1 MTKEKLIKNILEI
14 ESHQKAWRQKCRRN
28 LILYEFTPNMDLTSQ
43 NDSTTVGFY
52 NAGNAENTSMIQ
64 ENVIRSCIDTLGSK
78 IASQKVT
85 PFFNTVNGTF
95 REIQVVKAAQQFF
108 DILYDELNVNKTVV
122 QAFVDSCI
130 TDRGIIYVNKD
141 NKNIER
147 IQPWQFFFDPREYA
161 YGQLTHCAFKKTDYP
176 ASLLTEKTDLQT
188 VTLHEYW
195 SIKEHI
201 HATYIEE
208 LNKVSFD
215 KWDANILPFAILRW
229 SNPVK
234 ASSSTCVVDLL
245 FGIQKQINYLLSQ
258 IKDASKSSFGIKY
271 IVPTDSDVKINRLNN
286 SNGEVI
292 EYTPQMTPNGVMPVQ
307 PITPAF
313 MDGQWFTALQ
323 QFKQDAYE
331 MVGISQLSAMSQKPS
346 GLNTGVG
353 LQTME
358 DIESDRFETQLNSVI
373 RVYVDIA
380 KICMEVFDPLEEVLP
395 SSIYRGHI
403 TWKDITEARNLMSI
417 QFSSLDKISKD
428 PVVKQ
433 QIISQWVNSGYI
445 SRAHAMQ
452 LMEVPDD
459 TRGYSLMNNS
469 LNAVMSVIDDCVEKD
484 IYDVPIYIDTALLK
498 EEITSTLL
506 SLKAAQ
512 NPENEVDI
520 QKLQRLMYNVEAMN
534 KNAMTSAE
542 FAATQSLQEELTAA
556 LPDITQ
562 MAMQEGSQLG
572 IDAAMQQ
579 QQNEQTQQNKQQ
591 NNQQNNAQ
599 QEIMATSDINEKTDI
614 DNGNEAAQELLSLG
628 KKFYYKKEKK

>member
-14 ESHQKAWRQKCRRN
+14 ETHQKAWRQKCRRN

-52 NAGNAENTSMIQ
+52 NAGNTENTSMIQ

-95 REIQVVKAAQQFF
+95 KEIQVVKAAQQFF

-176 ASLLTEKTDLQT
+176 SSLLTDKTDLKT

-195 SIKEHI
+195 NIKEHI

-208 LNKVSFD
+208 LNKVSID

-307 PITPAF
+307 PVTPAF

-331 MVGISQLSAMSQKPS
+331 MVGISQLSAMSQKPT

-469 LNAVMSVIDDCVEKD
+469 LNAVMSVIDDCIEKD

-512 NPENEVDI
+512 NPENAVDI
-520 QKLQRLMYNVEAMN
+520 EKLQRLMYNVEAMN
-534 KNAMTSAE
+534 KQAMTSAE

-556 LPDITQ
+556 LPGIQQ

-572 IDAAMQQ
+572 LDAAMQQ
-579 QQNEQTQQNKQQ
+579 QQNEQTQQN
-591 NNQQNNAQ
+591 NAQ
-599 QEIMATSDINEKTDI
+599 QKTMATSDINEKTDI
-614 DNGNEAAQELLSLG
+614 DNGNEAAQELLALG
-628 KKFYYKKEKK
+628 KKFYKETR

>member
-520 QKLQRLMYNVEAMN
+520 EKLQRLMYEAEAMN

-556 LPDITQ
+556 IPGIQQ
-562 MAMQEGSQLG
+562 MAIQEGSKLG
-572 IDAAMQQ
+572 LDAAIQQ
-579 QQNEQTQQNKQQ
+579 QQTEQAQQNEQPQ
-591 NNQQNNAQ
+591 Q
-599 QEIMATSDINEKTDI
+599 QEIMATSDINEKESV

-628 KKFYYKKEKK
+628 KKFYKNKKEKK

>member
-307 PITPAF
+307 PVTPAF
-313 MDGQWFTALQ
+313 MDGQWFSALQ

-433 QIISQWVNSGYI
+433 QIISQWINSGYI

-452 LMEVPDD
+452 LLEIPDD

-542 FAATQSLQEELTAA
+542 FAATQSLQQELTAA
-556 LPDITQ
+556 IPDIQQ
-562 MAMQEGSQLG
+562 MAISEGSKLG
-572 IDAAMQQ
+572 LDAAMQQ
-579 QQNEQTQQNKQQ
+579 QAEQTQQKNEQP
-591 NNQQNNAQ
+591 
-599 QEIMATSDINEKTDI
+599 EMATSDITEKTDI
-614 DNGNEAAQELLSLG
+614 DNSNEAAQELLSLG
-628 KKFYYKKEKK
+628 KKFYKNKKEKQ

>member
-14 ESHQKAWRQKCRRN
+14 ESYQKAWRQKCRRN

-108 DILYDELNVNKTVV
+108 DILYDELNVNKVVV

-556 LPDITQ
+556 IPGIQQ
-562 MAMQEGSQLG
+562 MAIQEGSKLG
-572 IDAAMQQ
+572 LDAAMQQ
-579 QQNEQTQQNKQQ
+579 QQTEQTQQNEQA
-591 NNQQNNAQ
+591 QNNAQ
-599 QEIMATSDINEKTDI
+599 QETMATSDINEKTDI

-628 KKFYYKKEKK
+628 KKFYKNNKEKQ

>member
-307 PITPAF
+307 PVTPAF

-556 LPDITQ
+556 IPGIQQ
-562 MAMQEGSQLG
+562 MAIQEGSQLG
-572 IDAAMQQ
+572 LDAAIQQ
-579 QQNEQTQQNKQQ
+579 QQNEQQNNTQQ
-591 NNQQNNAQ
+591 
-599 QEIMATSDINEKTDI
+599 ETMATSDINEKEAV

-628 KKFYYKKEKK
+628 KKFYKNKKEKK

>member
-579 QQNEQTQQNKQQ
+579 QQNEQAQE
-591 NNQQNNAQ
+591 QNNAQ
-599 QEIMATSDINEKTDI
+599 QETMATSDINEKTDI
-614 DNGNEAAQELLSLG
+614 DNCNEAAKELLSLG
-628 KKFYYKKEKK
+628 KKFYCKNKKEKK

>member
-307 PITPAF
+307 PVTPAF
-313 MDGQWFTALQ
+313 MDGQWFSALQ

-512 NPENEVDI
+512 NPDNEVDI

-556 LPDITQ
+556 MPGIQ
-562 MAMQEGSQLG
+562 QQAIQEGSKLG
-572 IDAAMQQ
+572 LDAAMQQ
-579 QQNEQTQQNKQQ
+579 QQTEQTQQNKQ
-591 NNQQNNAQ
+591 Q
-599 QEIMATSDINEKTDI
+599 QEIMATSDINEKESV

-628 KKFYYKKEKK
+628 KKFYKNKKEKR

>member
-52 NAGNAENTSMIQ
+52 NAGNAENASMIQ

-307 PITPAF
+307 PVTPAF

-556 LPDITQ
+556 IPGIQQ
-562 MAMQEGSQLG
+562 MAIQEGSKLG
-572 IDAAMQQ
+572 LDAAMQQ
-579 QQNEQTQQNKQQ
+579 QQTEQAQQNEQPQ
-591 NNQQNNAQ
+591 Q
-599 QEIMATSDINEKTDI
+599 QETMATSDINEKESV

-628 KKFYYKKEKK
+628 KKFYYKNKKEKR

>member
-28 LILYEFTPNMDLTSQ
+28 LILYEFTPDMDLTSQ
-43 NDSTTVGFY
+43 NDNTTVGFY
-52 NAGNAENTSMIQ
+52 NAGNTENTSMIQ

-108 DILYDELNVNKTVV
+108 DILYDELNVNKVVV

-307 PITPAF
+307 PVTPAF

-346 GLNTGVG
+346 GLNSGVG

-512 NPENEVDI
+512 NPENAVDI
-520 QKLQRLMYNVEAMN
+520 EKLQRLMYNVEAMN

-556 LPDITQ
+556 MPGIQQ
-562 MAMQEGSQLG
+562 MAVQEGSKLG
-572 IDAAMQQ
+572 LNAAIQQ
-579 QQNEQTQQNKQQ
+579 QQTEQTQQNEQPQ
-591 NNQQNNAQ
+591 Q
-599 QEIMATSDINEKTDI
+599 QETMATSDINEKESV
-614 DNGNEAAQELLSLG
+614 DNGNEAAQELLTLG
-628 KKFYYKKEKK
+628 KRFYKNNKEKQ

>member
-52 NAGNAENTSMIQ
+52 NAGNTENTSMIQ

-108 DILYDELNVNKTVV
+108 DVLYDELNVNKTVV

-307 PITPAF
+307 PVTPAF
-313 MDGQWFTALQ
+313 MDGQWFSALQ

-520 QKLQRLMYNVEAMN
+520 QKLQRLMYEAEKMQR
-534 KNAMTSAE
+534 NAMTSAE

-556 LPDITQ
+556 IPGIQ
-562 MAMQEGSQLG
+562 QQAIQEGSKLG
-572 IDAAMQQ
+572 LDAAMQQ
-579 QQNEQTQQNKQQ
+579 QQTEQAQQNEQAQ
-591 NNQQNNAQ
+591 NNTQ
-599 QEIMATSDINEKTDI
+599 QEIMATSDINEKEAV

-628 KKFYYKKEKK
+628 KKFYKNKKEKR

>member
-14 ESHQKAWRQKCRRN
+14 ESYQKAWRQKCRRN

-52 NAGNAENTSMIQ
+52 NTDNAENTSMIQ

-307 PITPAF
+307 PVTPAF

-512 NPENEVDI
+512 NPENAVDI
-520 QKLQRLMYNVEAMN
+520 EKLQRLMYNVEAMN

-556 LPDITQ
+556 IPGIQQ
-562 MAMQEGSQLG
+562 MAVQEGSKLG
-572 IDAAMQQ
+572 LDAAIQQ
-579 QQNEQTQQNKQQ
+579 QQTEQTQQNEQPQ
-591 NNQQNNAQ
+591 Q
-599 QEIMATSDINEKTDI
+599 QETMATSDINEKESV

-628 KKFYYKKEKK
+628 KKFYKNNKEKQ

>member
-307 PITPAF
+307 PVTPAF
-313 MDGQWFTALQ
+313 MDGQWFSALQ

-534 KNAMTSAE
+534 KNAITSAE

-556 LPDITQ
+556 IPDIQQ
-562 MAMQEGSQLG
+562 MAISEGSKLG
-572 IDAAMQQ
+572 LDAAMQQ
-579 QQNEQTQQNKQQ
+579 QQTEQTQQNEQ
-591 NNQQNNAQ
+591 Q

-628 KKFYYKKEKK
+628 KKFYKNKKEKQ

>member
-307 PITPAF
+307 PVTPAF

-520 QKLQRLMYNVEAMN
+520 QKLQRLMYNVEAM
-534 KNAMTSAE
+534 KQNAMTSAE

-556 LPDITQ
+556 IPDIQQ
-562 MAMQEGSQLG
+562 MAISEGSQLG
-572 IDAAMQQ
+572 LDAAMQQ
-579 QQNEQTQQNKQQ
+579 QQTEQA
-591 NNQQNNAQ
+591 QQNNAQ
-599 QEIMATSDINEKTDI
+599 QETMATSDINEKESV

-628 KKFYYKKEKK
+628 KKFYKNKKEKR

>member
-14 ESHQKAWRQKCRRN
+14 ESYQKAWRQKCRRN

-108 DILYDELNVNKTVV
+108 DILYDELNVNKVVV

-307 PITPAF
+307 PVTPAF

-469 LNAVMSVIDDCVEKD
+469 LNAVMSVIDDCIEKD

-520 QKLQRLMYNVEAMN
+520 EKLQRLMYNVEAMN

-556 LPDITQ
+556 IPGIQQ
-562 MAMQEGSQLG
+562 MAIQEGSKLG
-572 IDAAMQQ
+572 LDAAIQQ
-579 QQNEQTQQNKQQ
+579 QQNEQPQHNTQQQT
-591 NNQQNNAQ
+591 
-599 QEIMATSDINEKTDI
+599 MATSDVTEKTDI

-628 KKFYYKKEKK
+628 KKFYKNNKEKQ

>member
-307 PITPAF
+307 PVTPAF
-313 MDGQWFTALQ
+313 MDGQWFSALQ

-556 LPDITQ
+556 IPGIQ
-562 MAMQEGSQLG
+562 QQAIQEGSKLG
-572 IDAAMQQ
+572 LDAAMQQ
-579 QQNEQTQQNKQQ
+579 QQAEQTQQNEQPQQ
-591 NNQQNNAQ
+591 K
-599 QEIMATSDINEKTDI
+599 EIMATSDINEKTDI

-628 KKFYYKKEKK
+628 KKFYKNKKEKR

>member
-14 ESHQKAWRQKCRRN
+14 ESYQKAWRQKCRRN

-108 DILYDELNVNKTVV
+108 DILYDELNVNKVVV

-469 LNAVMSVIDDCVEKD
+469 LNAVMSVIDDCIEKD

-498 EEITSTLL
+498 EEIVSTLL

-520 QKLQRLMYNVEAMN
+520 NKLMKLMENVEAMN

-556 LPDITQ
+556 IPGIQQ
-562 MAMQEGSQLG
+562 MAVQEGSKLG
-572 IDAAMQQ
+572 LDAAIQQ
-579 QQNEQTQQNKQQ
+579 QQTKQNEQPQ
-591 NNQQNNAQ
+591 Q
-599 QEIMATSDINEKTDI
+599 QETMATSDINEKTDI

-628 KKFYYKKEKK
+628 KRFYKNKKEKQ

>member
-14 ESHQKAWRQKCRRN
+14 ESYQKAWRQKCRRN

-176 ASLLTEKTDLQT
+176 ASLLTDKTDLKT

-195 SIKEHI
+195 NIKEHI

-208 LNKVSFD
+208 LNKVSID

-307 PITPAF
+307 PVTPAF

-331 MVGISQLSAMSQKPS
+331 MVGISQLSAMSQKPT

-395 SSIYRGHI
+395 PSIYRGHI
-403 TWKDITEARNLMSI
+403 TWKDITEARNLMSV

-469 LNAVMSVIDDCVEKD
+469 LNAVMSVIDDCIEKD

-512 NPENEVDI
+512 NPENAVDI
-520 QKLQRLMYNVEAMN
+520 EKLQRLMYNVEAMN

-556 LPDITQ
+556 LPDIQQ

-572 IDAAMQQ
+572 LDAAMQQ
-579 QQNEQTQQNKQQ
+579 QQNEQQNNTQQ
-591 NNQQNNAQ
+591 
-599 QEIMATSDINEKTDI
+599 ETMVTSDVNEKTDI
-614 DNGNEAAQELLSLG
+614 DNSNGAAQELLALG
-628 KKFYYKKEKK
+628 KKFYKEKQ

>member
-14 ESHQKAWRQKCRRN
+14 ESYQKAWRQKCRRN

-108 DILYDELNVNKTVV
+108 DILYDELNVNKVVV

-258 IKDASKSSFGIKY
+258 IKDASRSSFGIKY

-307 PITPAF
+307 PVTPAF

-346 GLNTGVG
+346 GLNSGVG

-520 QKLQRLMYNVEAMN
+520 EKLQRLMYNVEAMN

-556 LPDITQ
+556 IPGIQQ
-562 MAMQEGSQLG
+562 MAIQEGSKLG
-572 IDAAMQQ
+572 LDAAIQ
-579 QQNEQTQQNKQQ
+579 QQNEQA
-591 NNQQNNAQ
+591 QNNAQ
-599 QEIMATSDINEKTDI
+599 QETMATSDINEKEAV

-628 KKFYYKKEKK
+628 KKFYYNKKEKQ

>member
-14 ESHQKAWRQKCRRN
+14 ESYQKAWRQKCRRN

-108 DILYDELNVNKTVV
+108 DILYDELNVNKVVV

-428 PVVKQ
+428 PVIKQ

-452 LMEVPDD
+452 LLEIPDD
-459 TRGYSLMNNS
+459 VRGYSLMNRD
-469 LNAVMSVIDDCVEKD
+469 LNAVLAVIDDCIEKD
-484 IYDVPIYIDTALLK
+484 IYDIPIYINTSLLK
-498 EEITSTLL
+498 EEIVSTLL

-520 QKLQRLMYNVEAMN
+520 QKLQRLMYEAEKM
-534 KNAMTSAE
+534 KQNAMTSAE

-556 LPDITQ
+556 IPGIQQ
-562 MAMQEGSQLG
+562 MAIQEGSKLG
-572 IDAAMQQ
+572 LDAAIQ

-591 NNQQNNAQ
+591 NNAQ
-599 QEIMATSDINEKTDI
+599 QETMATSDINEKTDI
-614 DNGNEAAQELLSLG
+614 DNGNEAAMELLSLG
-628 KKFYYKKEKK
+628 KKFYKNNKEKQ

>member
-469 LNAVMSVIDDCVEKD
+469 LNAVMSVIDDCIEKD

-512 NPENEVDI
+512 NPENAVDI

-562 MAMQEGSQLG
+562 MAMKEGSQLG
-572 IDAAMQQ
+572 IDAAIQQ
-579 QQNEQTQQNKQQ
+579 QQNEQTQQNEQ
-591 NNQQNNAQ
+591 Q
-599 QEIMATSDINEKTDI
+599 QEIMATSDVNEKTDI

-628 KKFYYKKEKK
+628 KKFYKNKKEKK

>member
-14 ESHQKAWRQKCRRN
+14 ETHQKAWRQKCRRN

-52 NAGNAENTSMIQ
+52 NAGNTENTSMIQ

-95 REIQVVKAAQQFF
+95 KEIQVVKDAQQFF

-176 ASLLTEKTDLQT
+176 SSLLTDKTDLKT

-195 SIKEHI
+195 NIKEHI

-208 LNKVSFD
+208 LNKVSID

-307 PITPAF
+307 PVTPAF

-331 MVGISQLSAMSQKPS
+331 MVGISQLSAMSQKPT

-469 LNAVMSVIDDCVEKD
+469 LNAVMSVIDDCIEKD

-512 NPENEVDI
+512 NPENAVDI
-520 QKLQRLMYNVEAMN
+520 EKLQRLMYNVEAMN
-534 KNAMTSAE
+534 KQAMTSAE

-556 LPDITQ
+556 LPGIQQ

-572 IDAAMQQ
+572 LDAAMQQ
-579 QQNEQTQQNKQQ
+579 QQNEQTQQN
-591 NNQQNNAQ
+591 NAQ
-599 QEIMATSDINEKTDI
+599 QKTMATSDINEKTDI
-614 DNGNEAAQELLSLG
+614 DNGNEAAQELLALG
-628 KKFYYKKEKK
+628 KKFYKEKR

>member
-307 PITPAF
+307 PVTPAF
-313 MDGQWFTALQ
+313 MDGQWFSALQ

-428 PVVKQ
+428 PVVTQ

-556 LPDITQ
+556 IPGIQ
-562 MAMQEGSQLG
+562 QQAIQEGSKLG
-572 IDAAMQQ
+572 LDAAIQQ
-579 QQNEQTQQNKQQ
+579 QQAEQTQQNKQ
-591 NNQQNNAQ
+591 Q
-599 QEIMATSDINEKTDI
+599 QEIMATSDINEKESV

-628 KKFYYKKEKK
+628 KKFYKNKKEKR

>member
-1 MTKEKLIKNILEI
+1 MIKEKLIKNILEI
-14 ESHQKAWRQKCRRN
+14 ESYQKAWRQKCRRN

-52 NAGNAENTSMIQ
+52 NAGNTENTSMIQ

-208 LNKVSFD
+208 LNKVSID

-307 PITPAF
+307 PVTPAF

-331 MVGISQLSAMSQKPS
+331 MVGISQLSAMSQKPT
-346 GLNTGVG
+346 GLNSGVG

-512 NPENEVDI
+512 NPENAVDI
-520 QKLQRLMYNVEAMN
+520 EKLQRLMYNVEAMN

-556 LPDITQ
+556 IPGIQQ
-562 MAMQEGSQLG
+562 MAIQEGSKLG
-572 IDAAMQQ
+572 LDAAIQQ
-579 QQNEQTQQNKQQ
+579 QQNEQTQQQT
-591 NNQQNNAQ
+591 
-599 QEIMATSDINEKTDI
+599 MATSDINEKTDI

-628 KKFYYKKEKK
+628 KKFYSKSRKEKQ

>member
-452 LMEVPDD
+452 LLEIPDD
-459 TRGYSLMNNS
+459 VRGYSLMNRD
-469 LNAVMSVIDDCVEKD
+469 LNAVLAVIDDCIEKD
-484 IYDVPIYIDTALLK
+484 IYDIPIYINTSLLK
-498 EEITSTLL
+498 EEIVSTLL

-520 QKLQRLMYNVEAMN
+520 QKLQRLMYEAEAMN

-556 LPDITQ
+556 IPGIQ
-562 MAMQEGSQLG
+562 QQAIQEGSKLG
-572 IDAAMQQ
+572 LDAAMQQ
-579 QQNEQTQQNKQQ
+579 QQTEQTQQNKQ
-591 NNQQNNAQ
+591 Q
-599 QEIMATSDINEKTDI
+599 QEIMATSDINEKESV

-628 KKFYYKKEKK
+628 KKFYKNKKEKR

>member
-14 ESHQKAWRQKCRRN
+14 ESYQKAWRQKCRRN

-512 NPENEVDI
+512 NPENAVDI
-520 QKLQRLMYNVEAMN
+520 EKLQRLMYNVEAMN

-556 LPDITQ
+556 IPDIQQ
-562 MAMQEGSQLG
+562 MAISEGSKLG
-572 IDAAMQQ
+572 LDAAMQQ
-579 QQNEQTQQNKQQ
+579 QQTEQAQQNEQP
-591 NNQQNNAQ
+591 
-599 QEIMATSDINEKTDI
+599 EMATSDVNEKESV

-628 KKFYYKKEKK
+628 KKFYKNRKEKR

>member
-14 ESHQKAWRQKCRRN
+14 ESYQKAWRQKCRRN

-108 DILYDELNVNKTVV
+108 DILYDELNVNKVVV

-195 SIKEHI
+195 SIKEHV

-556 LPDITQ
+556 IPGIQ
-562 MAMQEGSQLG
+562 QQAIQEGSKLG
-572 IDAAMQQ
+572 LDAAMQQ
-579 QQNEQTQQNKQQ
+579 QQTEQAQQNEQT
-591 NNQQNNAQ
+591 QNNAQ
-599 QEIMATSDINEKTDI
+599 QETMATSDINEKTDI

-628 KKFYYKKEKK
+628 KKFYKNKKEKR

>member
-307 PITPAF
+307 PVTPAF
-313 MDGQWFTALQ
+313 MDGQWFSALQ

-452 LMEVPDD
+452 LLEIPDD

-534 KNAMTSAE
+534 KNAITSAE

-556 LPDITQ
+556 IPDIQQ
-562 MAMQEGSQLG
+562 MAISEGSKLG
-572 IDAAMQQ
+572 LDAAMQQ
-579 QQNEQTQQNKQQ
+579 QQTEQTQQNEQ
-591 NNQQNNAQ
+591 Q

-614 DNGNEAAQELLSLG
+614 DNSNEAAQELLSLG
-628 KKFYYKKEKK
+628 KKFYKNKKEKQ

>member
-108 DILYDELNVNKTVV
+108 DILYDELNVNKVVV

-428 PVVKQ
+428 PVIKQ
-433 QIISQWVNSGYI
+433 QIISQWINSGYI

-452 LMEVPDD
+452 LLEIPDD

-542 FAATQSLQEELTAA
+542 FAATQSVQEELTAA
-556 LPDITQ
+556 IPGIQ
-562 MAMQEGSQLG
+562 QQAIQEGSKLG
-572 IDAAMQQ
+572 LDAAMQQ
-579 QQNEQTQQNKQQ
+579 QQTEQAQQNEQPQ
-591 NNQQNNAQ
+591 Q
-599 QEIMATSDINEKTDI
+599 QETMATSDINEKESV

-628 KKFYYKKEKK
+628 KKFYKNNKEKR

>member
-258 IKDASKSSFGIKY
+258 IKDASKASFGIKY

-520 QKLQRLMYNVEAMN
+520 EKLQRLMYNVEAMN

-556 LPDITQ
+556 IPGIQQ
-562 MAMQEGSQLG
+562 MAIQEGSKLG
-572 IDAAMQQ
+572 LDAAIQQ
-579 QQNEQTQQNKQQ
+579 QQTEQAQQ
-591 NNQQNNAQ
+591 NNTQ
-599 QEIMATSDINEKTDI
+599 QEAMATSDINEKTDI
-614 DNGNEAAQELLSLG
+614 DNSNEAAQELLSLG
-628 KKFYYKKEKK
+628 KRFYKNKKEKQ

>member
-43 NDSTTVGFY
+43 YDSTTVGFY

-122 QAFVDSCI
+122 QAFIDSCI

-346 GLNTGVG
+346 GLNSGVG

-452 LMEVPDD
+452 LLEVPDD

-556 LPDITQ
+556 IPDIQQ
-562 MAMQEGSQLG
+562 MAISEGSKLG
-572 IDAAMQQ
+572 LDAAIQQ
-579 QQNEQTQQNKQQ
+579 QAEQTQQNNEQP
-591 NNQQNNAQ
+591 
-599 QEIMATSDINEKTDI
+599 EMATSDINEKTDI

-628 KKFYYKKEKK
+628 KKFYKNNKEKR

>member
-452 LMEVPDD
+452 LLEIPDD
-459 TRGYSLMNNS
+459 VRGYSLMNRD
-469 LNAVMSVIDDCVEKD
+469 LNAVLAVIDDCIEKD
-484 IYDVPIYIDTALLK
+484 IYDIPIYINTSLLK
-498 EEITSTLL
+498 EEIVSTLL

-520 QKLQRLMYNVEAMN
+520 QKLMRLMYEAEAMN

-556 LPDITQ
+556 IPGIQ
-562 MAMQEGSQLG
+562 QQAIQEGSQLG
-572 IDAAMQQ
+572 LDAAMQQ
-579 QQNEQTQQNKQQ
+579 QQNEQA
-591 NNQQNNAQ
+591 QQNNAQ
-599 QEIMATSDINEKTDI
+599 QETMATSDINEKESV

-628 KKFYYKKEKK
+628 KKFYKNKKEKR

>member
-520 QKLQRLMYNVEAMN
+520 EKLQRLMYNVEAMN

-556 LPDITQ
+556 IPDIQQ
-562 MAMQEGSQLG
+562 MAISEGSQLG
-572 IDAAMQQ
+572 LDAAMQQ
-579 QQNEQTQQNKQQ
+579 QQTEQTQE
-591 NNQQNNAQ
+591 QNNAQ
-599 QEIMATSDINEKTDI
+599 QEIMATSDINEKESV

-628 KKFYYKKEKK
+628 KKFYKNKKEKR

>member
-1 MTKEKLIKNILEI
+1 MTKEKLINNILEI

-52 NAGNAENTSMIQ
+52 NAGNTENTSMIQ

-108 DILYDELNVNKTVV
+108 DILYDELNVNKVVV

-176 ASLLTEKTDLQT
+176 ASLLADKTDLKT

-208 LNKVSFD
+208 LNKVSID

-229 SNPVK
+229 SNPIK

-307 PITPAF
+307 PVTPAF

-469 LNAVMSVIDDCVEKD
+469 LNAVMSVIDDCIEKD

-512 NPENEVDI
+512 NPENAVDI
-520 QKLQRLMYNVEAMN
+520 EKLQRLMYNVEAMN

-556 LPDITQ
+556 IPGIQQ
-562 MAMQEGSQLG
+562 MAVQEGSKLG
-572 IDAAMQQ
+572 LDAAMQQ
-579 QQNEQTQQNKQQ
+579 QQSEQTQQNTQQ
-591 NNQQNNAQ
+591 P
-599 QEIMATSDINEKTDI
+599 EMATSDVTEKTDI

-628 KKFYYKKEKK
+628 KKFYKNKKEKQ

>member
-307 PITPAF
+307 PVTPAF
-313 MDGQWFTALQ
+313 MDGQWFSALQ

-346 GLNTGVG
+346 GLNTGIG

-452 LMEVPDD
+452 LLEVPDD

-556 LPDITQ
+556 IPGIQ
-562 MAMQEGSQLG
+562 QQAIQEGSKLG
-572 IDAAMQQ
+572 LDAAIQQ
-579 QQNEQTQQNKQQ
+579 QQTEQAQQNEQ
-591 NNQQNNAQ
+591 Q
-599 QEIMATSDINEKTDI
+599 QENMATSDINEKESV

-628 KKFYYKKEKK
+628 KKFYKNNKKEKR

>member
-14 ESHQKAWRQKCRRN
+14 ESYQKAWRQKCRRN

-108 DILYDELNVNKTVV
+108 DILYDELNVNKVVV

-245 FGIQKQINYLLSQ
+245 FGIQKQINYLLNQ
-258 IKDASKSSFGIKY
+258 IKDASRSSFGIKY

-346 GLNTGVG
+346 GLNSGVG

-452 LMEVPDD
+452 LLEIPDD
-459 TRGYSLMNNS
+459 VRGYSLMNRD
-469 LNAVMSVIDDCVEKD
+469 LNAVLSVIDDCIEKD

-498 EEITSTLL
+498 EEIVSTVL

-520 QKLQRLMYNVEAMN
+520 NKLMKLMENVEAMN

-556 LPDITQ
+556 IPGIQQ
-562 MAMQEGSQLG
+562 MAIQEGSKLG
-572 IDAAMQQ
+572 LDAAIQQ
-579 QQNEQTQQNKQQ
+579 QQAEQNTQQNNTQK
-591 NNQQNNAQ
+591 
-599 QEIMATSDINEKTDI
+599 ETMTTSDINEKTDI

-628 KKFYYKKEKK
+628 KRFYKNKKEKQ

>member
-579 QQNEQTQQNKQQ
+579 QQNEQTQQN
-591 NNQQNNAQ
+591 NQQNNAQ
-599 QEIMATSDINEKTDI
+599 QQTMATSDINEKTDI

>member
-556 LPDITQ
+556 IPGIQQ
-562 MAMQEGSQLG
+562 MAIQEGSKLG
-572 IDAAMQQ
+572 LDAAIQQ
-579 QQNEQTQQNKQQ
+579 QQNEQTQQTEQP
-591 NNQQNNAQ
+591 
-599 QEIMATSDINEKTDI
+599 EMATSDVNEKTDI

-628 KKFYYKKEKK
+628 KKFYKNKKEKQ

>member
-14 ESHQKAWRQKCRRN
+14 ESYQKAWRQKCRRN

-108 DILYDELNVNKTVV
+108 DILYDELNVNKVVV

-292 EYTPQMTPNGVMPVQ
+292 EYTPQMTPNGIMPVQ
-307 PITPAF
+307 PVTPAF

-331 MVGISQLSAMSQKPS
+331 MVGISQLSAMSQKPT
-346 GLNTGVG
+346 GLNSGVG

-556 LPDITQ
+556 IPGIQQ
-562 MAMQEGSQLG
+562 MAIQEGSKLG
-572 IDAAMQQ
+572 LDAAIQQ
-579 QQNEQTQQNKQQ
+579 QQTEQT
-591 NNQQNNAQ
+591 QQNNAQ
-599 QEIMATSDINEKTDI
+599 QETMATSDINEKTDI

-628 KKFYYKKEKK
+628 KRFYKNKKEKQ

>member
-85 PFFNTVNGTF
+85 PFFNTANGTF

-346 GLNTGVG
+346 GLNSGVG

-403 TWKDITEARNLMSI
+403 TWKDITDARNLMSI

-452 LMEVPDD
+452 LLEIPDD
-459 TRGYSLMNNS
+459 VRGYSLMNRD
-469 LNAVMSVIDDCVEKD
+469 LNAVLAVIDDCIEKD
-484 IYDVPIYIDTALLK
+484 IYDIPIYINTSLLK
-498 EEITSTLL
+498 EEIVSTLL

-520 QKLQRLMYNVEAMN
+520 EKLQRLMYNVEAMN
-534 KNAMTSAE
+534 MNAMTSAE
-542 FAATQSLQEELTAA
+542 FAATQSLQEELTTAI
-556 LPDITQ
+556 PDIQQ
-562 MAMQEGSQLG
+562 MAISEGSKLG
-572 IDAAMQQ
+572 LDAAIQ
-579 QQNEQTQQNKQQ
+579 QQNEQTQEQNEQQ
-591 NNQQNNAQ
+591 P
-599 QEIMATSDINEKTDI
+599 EMATSDINEKTDI

-628 KKFYYKKEKK
+628 KKFYYKNKKEKK